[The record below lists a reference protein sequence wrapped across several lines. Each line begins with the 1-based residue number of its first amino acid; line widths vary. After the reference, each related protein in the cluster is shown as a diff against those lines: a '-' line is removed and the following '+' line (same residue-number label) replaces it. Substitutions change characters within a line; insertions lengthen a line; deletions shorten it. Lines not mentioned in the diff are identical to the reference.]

1 MDVSKPI
8 IFYDI
13 ASAPP
18 FIPYAPNPRKTRYA
32 LNFKRVHYRTEWV
45 ELPDVASVR
54 QKLGA
59 TPVRKFRDGSS
70 FYTLPVIHDASTDE
84 IVGDSFDI
92 ALCLDKTYPDG
103 PTLFPPS
110 TIALQAAFNAYAD
123 NFFQPFVILCVHGI
137 PFNPET
143 AEASKA
149 AFCWRAGKERW
160 DELTVVGEER
170 ARLLEQ
176 LDVALGREMA
186 KWYSHSDGPFM
197 EGENP
202 LYADFILGG
211 WLAFMSVTMPAK
223 EWEAIQTWHNGL
235 WGKLHRALQKYAE
248 VK

>member
-1 MDVSKPI
+1 MDPSKPI

-18 FIPYAPNPRKTRYA
+18 ITPFTSNPWKTRYA

-54 QKLGA
+54 QKIGA
-59 TPVRKFRDGSS
+59 APVRKFWDGSS
-70 FYTLPVIHDASTDE
+70 FHTLPVIHDASTGQV
-84 IVGDSFDI
+84 VGDSFDI
-92 ALCLDKTYPDG
+92 ALYLDKTYPAG
-103 PTLFPPS
+103 PTLFSPS
-110 TIALQAAFNAYAD
+110 TIALQAAYNAYAD
-123 NFFQPFVILCVHGI
+123 SFFQPFLPLCIHGI

-143 AEASKA
+143 AEVSKA

-170 ARLLEQ
+170 ARLLEKF
-176 LDVALGREMA
+176 DAALGGEMA

-211 WLAFMSVTMPAK
+211 
-223 EWEAIQTWHNGL
+223 
-235 WGKLHRALQKYAE
+235 
-248 VK
+248 